1 VLNYTHTA
9 NFKYNYILKVVMVD
23 YLRNQHIIDDLSPT
37 EIDDIQKFIITPLRN
52 RGALFHDMNQ
62 DVYFKY
68 LNNIKIKIN
77 KYNDSGDITPV
88 YSTIYQRMRA
98 NWEQPT
104 NIKDNELETII
115 HRGVDKLIAQEKK
128 RNTTKRKIRQKK
140 IIEALENVTTL
151 PTNVIR
157 HISEY
162 NIGKLRGERIT
173 KKNLNKSNSHKRT
186 NNNRTRKN
194 I

>member
-1 VLNYTHTA
+1 
-9 NFKYNYILKVVMVD
+9 MVD